1 MVKKVKI
8 LPFVCIVAVFGIGY
22 FTNSIITKKEME
34 NCLMT
39 SPEMDNQ
46 RACINTVL
54 GIKQ

>member
-22 FTNSIITKKEME
+22 FTNSIITRKEME

-39 SPEMDNQ
+39 IPEMANQ
-46 RACINTVL
+46 RACLNTVL
-54 GIKQ
+54 GIKH